1 MKQLTK
7 LKFNNFKL
15 VLDTLKNHGSISK
28 KQITSITNLSPVL
41 ITRIC
46 SELIEKKIVLEGE
59 FLPSEKAGRRE
70 QILYLNYNFK
80 YVIGLSFFS
89 DSSKITISNL
99 KPSLTYS
106 KEYLNL
112 DKTPE
117 ELIVMMLEELKEWMD
132 KNNLKENDFLGIG
145 VISKGTINR
154 IENSIGID
162 IWGKELSIKKEIKK
176 IFNLPVVVENDV
188 KSFAVAHNYLYLNFP
203 DFFLVHYSINGIGGA
218 VLKNELLINEVDS
231 IGKIGHVIID
241 PSKEFCPICKRRG
254 CLESLVSLKTILKK
268 ASQYHDNLSISKLFE
283 LYDMGDIEI
292 SKLLNESAKYMAQS
306 IINAYSIIGSKDII
320 LHGDLFFNENY
331 FFSLI
336 SYIKRYQLGDFYKK
350 IILSP
355 LKKEEIELAPNILAI
370 DYLFFQNID
379 ILEL

>member
-176 IFNLPVVVENDV
+176 FFNLPVVVENDV
-188 KSFAVAHNYLYLNFP
+188 KSFAVAHNYLYLNFS

>member
-15 VLDTLKNHGSISK
+15 VLDTLKNYESISK

-70 QILYLNYNFK
+70 QMLYLNHNFK

-117 ELIVMMLEELKEWMD
+117 KLIVMMLEELKEWMD

-162 IWGKELSIKKEIKK
+162 IWGKEFSIKEEIKK
-176 IFNLPVVVENDV
+176 FFNLPVVVENDV
-188 KSFAVAHNYLYLNFP
+188 KSFAVAHNYLYLNFS

-306 IINAYSIIGSKDII
+306 IINTYSIIGSKDII

-355 LKKEEIELAPNILAI
+355 LKKEEIELSPNILAI

>member
-15 VLDTLKNHGSISK
+15 VLDTLKNYESISK

-70 QILYLNYNFK
+70 QMLYLNHNFK

-117 ELIVMMLEELKEWMD
+117 KLIVMMLEELKEWMD

-162 IWGKELSIKKEIKK
+162 IWGKEFSIKEEIKK

-188 KSFAVAHNYLYLNFP
+188 KSFAVAHNYLYLNFS

-292 SKLLNESAKYMAQS
+292 SNLLNESAKYMAQS
-306 IINAYSIIGSKDII
+306 IINTYSIIGSKDII

-355 LKKEEIELAPNILAI
+355 LKKEEIELSPNILAI

>member
-15 VLDTLKNHGSISK
+15 VLDTLKNYESISK

-70 QILYLNYNFK
+70 QMLYLNHNFK

-117 ELIVMMLEELKEWMD
+117 KLIVMMLEELKEWMD

-176 IFNLPVVVENDV
+176 FFNLPVVVENDV
-188 KSFAVAHNYLYLNFP
+188 KSFAVAHNYLYLNFS

-306 IINAYSIIGSKDII
+306 IINTYSIIGSKDII

-355 LKKEEIELAPNILAI
+355 LKKEEIELSPNILAI

>member
-15 VLDTLKNHGSISK
+15 VLDTLKNYGSLSK

-46 SELIEKKIVLEGE
+46 SKLIEKKIILEGE

-70 QILYLNYNFK
+70 QMLYLNYDFK

-117 ELIVMMLEELKEWMD
+117 ELVVMMLEEVKEWMD
-132 KNNLKENDFLGIG
+132 KNNLEEKDFLGIG

-162 IWGKELSIKKEIKK
+162 IWEKELLIKKEIKK
-176 IFNLPVVVENDV
+176 FFNLPVVVENDV
-188 KSFAVAHNYLYLNFP
+188 KSFAVAHNYLYLNFS

-218 VLKNELLINEVDS
+218 VLKNELLVNEVDS
-231 IGKIGHVIID
+231 IGKIGHMIID

-292 SKLLNESAKYMAQS
+292 SKLLNES
-306 IINAYSIIGSKDII
+306 
-320 LHGDLFFNENY
+320 
-331 FFSLI
+331 
-336 SYIKRYQLGDFYKK
+336 
-350 IILSP
+350 
-355 LKKEEIELAPNILAI
+355 
-370 DYLFFQNID
+370 
-379 ILEL
+379 